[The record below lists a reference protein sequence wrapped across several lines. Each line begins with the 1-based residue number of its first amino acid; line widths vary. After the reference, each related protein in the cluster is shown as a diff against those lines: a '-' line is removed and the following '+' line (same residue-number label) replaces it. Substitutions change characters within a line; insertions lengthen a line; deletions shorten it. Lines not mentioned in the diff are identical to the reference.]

1 MQESETLAKKKTH
14 FDIYEYVS
22 NLEDEVKALQLE
34 KRIVH
39 AKHDSLEQQLRKME
53 EELNSIRGCPLVVG
67 AVLESLPAGKAI
79 VKNTAGMEFVVKCP
93 EKFLGKI
100 SVGRR
105 VALSQKNLTI
115 IELLP
120 EAGDNKA
127 SAMEIIERPSAT
139 FSEIGGLKEVIT
151 ELEEA
156 IVLPLKNPERLKAL
170 GIEAPTGILLYGEP
184 GTGKTLLAKA
194 VANQTNSTFI
204 SLTASELARKFIGE
218 GARLVRNVF
227 RLARKKAPSVIFI
240 DEIDAVAAYR
250 YSTANGDREVQ
261 RTLMQLLA
269 EMDGFRGRDGVVIIA
284 ATNRLDIVDPALL
297 RPGRFDRVI
306 EVPVPELEARE
317 KIFGIH
323 SGKMKLGKVDLAKL
337 ASETD
342 GATGADIRAI
352 CTEAGIFALRS
363 NRNSVTQKDFTQA
376 IEKVLGQ
383 ELREEEKKM
392 FS

>member
-1 MQESETLAKKKTH
+1 MEESVTRKKTH

-22 NLEDEVKALQLE
+22 NLEEEVKALQLE

-39 AKHDSLEQQLRKME
+39 AKHDSLEQQLRKIE
-53 EELNSIRGCPLVVG
+53 EEVSSIRGCPLVVG
-67 AVLESLPAGKAI
+67 TVLESLPEHKAI

-93 EKFLGKI
+93 EKFLGRLSI
-100 SVGRR
+100 GQR

-120 EAGDNKA
+120 ESGDNKA
-127 SAMEIIERPSAT
+127 SAMEIIDRPKVS
-139 FSEIGGLKEVIT
+139 FSDIGGLKDVIT

-156 IVLPLKNPERLKAL
+156 VVLPLKYPERLEAL

-194 VANQTNSTFI
+194 VANETKSTFI

-227 RLARKKAPSVIFI
+227 RLARKKAPAVIFI
-240 DEIDAVAAYR
+240 DEIDAVAAHR

-269 EMDGFRGRDGVVIIA
+269 EMDGFRSRDGVVIIA

-317 KIFGIH
+317 KIFKIQ
-323 SGKMKLGKVDLAKL
+323 SGKMKLGKLDFKKL
-337 ASETD
+337 AAETE

-363 NRNSVTQKDFTQA
+363 ERASITQDDFTQA
-376 IEKVLGQ
+376 VEKVLGH
-383 ELREEEKKM
+383 EIEGDERKM